1 MKRADPPAPFNSI
14 NSLQIAVPGVL
25 AILLAI
31 AVGIIASALI
41 NALQRMPQ
49 QLLPGS
55 IEALALLLAAVA
67 VLFIVTTIATALNVR
82 RTLLLRDQYE
92 AERKQSEE
100 ALRQQN
106 EVLTALHETALALL
120 NRRELISLLDSII
133 ARAEGLLNT
142 PHGYIDLA
150 VSDGSAVRQ
159 EVGHGLFTEY
169 VGRTVN
175 ADEGLAGQI
184 FLTEQTVTVPDYSVY
199 PGRVETYADASLH
212 AIVGVPLKTGKRII
226 GVLGLAHAD
235 SARQFSPAQI
245 ELITRFAELA
255 SLAIDNARL
264 YETMEI
270 ELAERKR
277 AEEAAERERDFAVQV
292 MNSLGQGVAVADPEG
307 HYVYVNPTFAQLVGR
322 TPAELIN
329 KDAPWLVVPEDRERV
344 RRALAERRAGSS
356 SSYEVRLLHA
366 KGHPVPVLITGSPRW
381 LGGANIGSIAIVT
394 DLSERQRTELVRE
407 AIYRIAQATAQ
418 AESLEALFPAVHA
431 IIGNIMPASNF
442 YIALYDSQ
450 ADLLSFPYFVDEV
463 DEPGPPQKPGRGL
476 TEYVLRTGQSLLC
489 DAELDLKLQQAGET
503 DLVGVSMA
511 VWLGVPLIV
520 EGRVIGVMVVQH
532 YSNPNAYSENELHV
546 LEFVSSEVARAIDRK
561 RAADALRESEARFS
575 HIFHNAPVAISLSD
589 EETGNFIDCN
599 EGFCQFSGYTREE
612 ILGRSRSDL
621 RLWASQEE
629 RQRVLEKLEHS
640 PALKDEF
647 VLYQTKSG
655 NVRNILVSSEII
667 SISGRRCRL
676 SMLIDMTERT
686 AAEQAL
692 RQSEERFRVLADNVP
707 GVIYQCLNDSR
718 YTMLYLNDAI
728 EQVTGHPKADF
739 LADRISLTDLEI
751 ESDVERDRTTIN
763 AAVTSHGQFNLVY
776 RVRHKSGDWR
786 WVEEWGTGVYNAEG
800 DLLFLE
806 GFLSDITE
814 RKEAEEALRNSEER
828 FRVLAQNI
836 PGVIYQCKNDD
847 RHTFLYL
854 NEAIGALTGYA
865 KEDFVERGL
874 SFFDLYH
881 PDDSAWMPLP
891 SQTDAHKAWE
901 PFHLTYR
908 IRHKS
913 GDWRWVEEWGTGV
926 FSHDKAPQFLEGFMI
941 DVTERKRAEESL
953 ARTVR
958 ELAALD
964 HMGKAAAASLDLSV
978 VLSTV
983 IDEVSPLLN
992 SEGISVLLPDGQ
1004 SKLVF
1009 AAASGPASS
1018 GLVGHRIPRMAGV
1031 AGGVIQTAQSV
1042 LVVSG
1047 ESESQLYRE
1056 VERVSNFHTRSLLAV
1071 PLILGGEVIGVM
1083 EAVHTKPYAFSA
1095 SDQRLLEAAANWAA
1109 IAIGNAHQH
1118 ERLQRRLR
1126 ESEVV
1131 ASISRALNETLDL
1144 DHILLLIVESALRVI
1159 PKANRA
1165 VIDMYD
1171 EARNALIPVAASG
1184 GRPLG
1189 EDEVVMRP
1197 GEGIS
1202 GRVFL
1207 EGSLINVTNTTTT
1220 PGFIPNPPSHPLLS
1234 MLCVPVESGT
1244 RRLGTLNLDS
1254 AEANAFSEEDERLL
1268 TNLGV
1273 QAALAIEN
1281 ARLFDS
1287 LQQRADE
1294 LNTSS
1299 SILRAINIAPNALDA
1314 FPEIAVSLK
1323 ALTGCERVNI
1333 GVYDKNLEWFTI
1345 IAMDEPLHT
1354 YPVGT
1359 RIAISDSPASESLLA
1374 GRYYYQSH
1382 ISQTTGYPVMQRL
1395 HETGFS
1401 SWIALP
1407 LNIGERTTGA
1417 LSLTWVKPDGLQSS
1431 QLPLLNQ
1438 IASAIALA
1446 VEKSRLFKETTEALG
1461 REQRLNEVTHAI
1473 SSALDVPTILTSV
1486 TRLAAEVT
1494 GAEAAS
1500 LALIDPERDVISSIH
1515 LYNFESLDTNVPI
1528 PRGNGVAWQV
1538 SDTGKP
1544 LVLDEY
1550 SRSPEALPEWVE
1562 AGARAFLGVP
1572 VAAGAERLGV
1582 LGLFRFTAGFSFN
1595 ERDVAV
1601 AESVGRQA
1609 GIAIQNARLFEALT
1623 QEKRRIELLYNIS
1636 QNLTTT
1642 LNPYEVANR
1651 AIEQASSALGVDVSH
1666 ITVLQPGT
1674 DRLRL
1679 LAITGR
1685 GYQDVALLNEQVQ
1698 IRIDNSFAGQAILEK
1713 KAMIA
1718 GDVSQQP
1725 QWLPV
1730 PGLDDGIASVACLPL
1745 LAGDSLVGVLTFM
1758 SKQPR
1763 FFRPE
1768 QLPTLAAVAAPVAL
1782 ALQNAQFFEAERQ
1795 RVAALTALHETG
1807 LELTTQLDLPTLLHA
1822 IVERAARLLN
1832 APMGALSL
1840 LLPDGETLQLIVS
1853 YNLPPVYIG
1862 TRLKLG
1868 EGATGMVAVTGQP
1881 LIVDD
1886 YEQWPLQA
1894 EVYRDAPFRSI
1905 AAVPIQWRG
1914 QVMGVIGVNSPRPN
1928 AFLQADTELVS
1939 LFADQAAVAIANA
1952 RQHQE
1957 LQRRLQE
1964 SDAIASISRA
1974 LNETLDLQRLLQLIV
1989 ETARRVIPNV
1999 ERAVIHMLD
2008 KDGQTLRAAAVSG
2021 QGKSGQSVTMR
2032 TGEGVA
2038 GQVIAN
2044 GQVINV
2050 GDTHNDPRYLMPER
2064 ASTTRSLLVAPI
2076 HSATHRVGT
2085 ISVNSIT
2092 PNAFS
2097 ADDERLIGM
2106 LGTQAALAIY
2116 NAQLFEDTR
2125 RQLDELVLLHTV
2137 AFASSEATN
2146 EDELIGRATRLM
2158 SDTFYPTA
2166 FGVMLIDEANNV
2178 LRAHASYEN
2187 GPPGYRIQLGQGITG
2202 RVAVTGQPWLVANVR
2217 GEPAYVSVQPKTRSE
2232 LCVPLKAG
2240 NVILGV
2246 INAESERADSFTETD
2261 LRLLS
2266 TLAGQ
2271 LATAIQR
2278 LRLIHD
2284 LEHSLKQEKSTR
2296 AQLVQSEKLAAMG
2309 RLVASVAHELNN
2321 PLQAIQNALY
2331 LVRQE
2336 PTLSPQAFEDLQVAS
2351 TESNRMAELINRLR
2365 ETYRPAASEEFRFES
2380 LNTIVTDVQKLI
2392 TTHLRHNSIEFKFE
2406 ADPDLPYIPGIR
2418 DQLKQ
2423 VLLNLSLNAVEAMPS
2438 GGRLTIRTRY
2448 ESAAN
2453 QVLLAIQD
2461 TGLGIAPDIM
2471 ANVFDPFFTTKESG
2485 TGLGLTITYDII
2497 QRHKGR
2503 VEIESEAGKG
2513 TLFNIWLPVEIQSK
2527 VR

>member
-1 MKRADPPAPFNSI
+1 MKRADPPAPISPI
-14 NSLQIAVPGVL
+14 NSLQVAIPGVL

-31 AVGIIASALI
+31 AVGLIASALL
-41 NALQRMPQ
+41 NALQHMPQ

-55 IEALALLLAAVA
+55 IEALALLLGAVA
-67 VLFIVTTIATALNVR
+67 VLFIVATVAAALNVQR
-82 RTLLLRDQYE
+82 ALRLRDQYE
-92 AERKQSEE
+92 AERKLSEE

-133 ARAEGLLNT
+133 ARAEALLDT
-142 PHGYIDLA
+142 PHGYIDLSIA
-150 VSDGSAVRQ
+150 DGSSVRQ
-159 EVGHGLFTEY
+159 EVGHGLFTEH
-169 VGRTVN
+169 VGQIIKL
-175 ADEGLAGQI
+175 DEGLAGQI
-184 FLTEQTVTVPDYSVY
+184 HATGQPLVLSDYSTWTRRAAIFNDV
-199 PGRVETYADASLH
+199 ALH

-226 GVLGLAHAD
+226 GVLGLAHVD
-235 SARQFSPAQI
+235 PTRQFTPTQV

-264 YETMEI
+264 YEAMEI

-292 MNSLGQGVAVADPEG
+292 MNSLGQGVAVADTQG
-307 HYVYVNPTFAQLVGR
+307 QYIYVNPTFAQLVGR
-322 TPAELIN
+322 QASELVG
-329 KDAPWLVVPEDRERV
+329 KDAMWLVVPEDRARV
-344 RRALAERRAGSS
+344 QGALSERRTGGS

-366 KGHPVPVLITGSPRW
+366 QGHPVPVLVTGSPRW
-381 LGGANIGSIAIVT
+381 VGGTNIGSIAIVT
-394 DLSERQRTELVRE
+394 DLTERQKTELVRE

-418 AESLEALFPAVHA
+418 TESLEGLFPVVHS
-431 IIGNIMPASNF
+431 IIGSIMPAGNF
-442 YIALYDSQ
+442 YIALYDAQS
-450 ADLLSFPYFVDEV
+450 DLLSFPYFVDEV
-463 DEPGPPQKPGRGL
+463 DQPGPPQKPGRGL

-511 VWLGVPLIV
+511 VWLGVPLVV

-532 YSNPNAYSENELHV
+532 YSNPNAYSENELHI

-589 EETGNFIDCN
+589 EETGAFIDCN
-599 EGFCQFSGYTREE
+599 ESFCQFSGYRRDE
-612 ILGRSRSDL
+612 ILGRSRSQIG
-621 RLWASQEE
+621 LWASPQE
-629 RQRVLEKLEHS
+629 RQRVLDKLDRD
-640 PALKDEF
+640 PVLKNEII
-647 VLYQTKSG
+647 LYQTKAG
-655 NVRNILVSSEII
+655 NVRSVLVSSELVG
-667 SISGRRCRL
+667 ISGRQCRL
-676 SMLIDMTERT
+676 SMLIDMTERA
-686 AAEQAL
+686 AAEHAL
-692 RQSEERFRVLADNVP
+692 RQSEERFRVLADNIP
-707 GVIYQCLNDSR
+707 GVIYQCLNDDR
-718 YTMLYLNDAI
+718 YTMLYLNEAI
-728 EQVTGHPKADF
+728 EGITGHSKAEFLQGGLSLNDF
-739 LADRISLTDLEI
+739 EI
-751 ESDVERDRTTIN
+751 DADVERDRSIIN
-763 AAVTSHGQFNLVY
+763 AAIANHGAFNVVY
-776 RVRHKSGDWR
+776 RVRHKSGEWR
-786 WVEEWGTGVYNAEG
+786 WVEEWGTGVYGPDNN
-800 DLLFLE
+800 LLFLE

-814 RKEAEEALRNSEER
+814 RKEAEEGLRNSEER

-847 RHTFLYL
+847 RYTFIYL
-854 NEAIGALTGYA
+854 NDAIDELTGYP
-865 KEDFVERGL
+865 KEAFLEQGL

-881 PDDSAWMPLP
+881 PDDAAWMPVP
-891 SQTDAHKAWE
+891 SRSDPAKTWE

-913 GDWRWVEEWGTGV
+913 GEWRWVEEWGTGV
-926 FSHDKAPQFLEGFMI
+926 FSYDKAPQFLEGFMI
-941 DVTERKRAEESL
+941 DVTERKRAEEAL

-983 IDEVSPLLN
+983 IEEVSPLLN
-992 SEGISVLLPDGQ
+992 SEGISVLLPEGEN
-1004 SKLVF
+1004 KLVF

-1042 LVVSG
+1042 MVISG

-1083 EAVHTKPYAFSA
+1083 EAVHTQPYAFSA

-1126 ESEVV
+1126 ESEAL

-1144 DHILLLIVESALRVI
+1144 DHTLQLIVESALRVI

-1171 EARNALIPVAASG
+1171 EARNVLTPVAASG

-1189 EDEVVMRP
+1189 DSEVIMRP
-1197 GEGIS
+1197 GEGVS

-1207 EGSLINVTNTTTT
+1207 EGSLINVANTTTM
-1220 PGFIPNPPSHPLLS
+1220 PGFIPGPSNHPLLS
-1234 MLCVPVESGT
+1234 MLSVPVESGA

-1254 AEANAFSEEDERLL
+1254 PEASAFSEEDERLL

-1299 SILRAINIAPNALDA
+1299 SILRAINTAPNALDA
-1314 FPEIAVSLK
+1314 FPEIATSLK
-1323 ALTGCERVNI
+1323 ALTRCDRVNI
-1333 GVYDKNLEWFTI
+1333 GVYDRNFEWFI
-1345 IAMDEPLHT
+1345 MIAMDEPSPT

-1359 RIAISDSPASESLLA
+1359 RITISDSPASEDLLI
-1374 GRYYYQSH
+1374 GRHYYDPH
-1382 ISQTTGYPVMQRL
+1382 INPNSGYPVAQRL
-1395 HETGFS
+1395 HETGFN

-1417 LSLTWVKPDGLQSS
+1417 LTLTWLKPDGLQLS

-1438 IASAIALA
+1438 IANAIALA
-1446 VEKSRLFKETTEALG
+1446 VEKSQLFKETTEALG
-1461 REQRLNEVTHAI
+1461 REQRLNEVTRAI
-1473 SSALDVPTILTSV
+1473 SSALDVPTILNSV

-1500 LALIDPERDVISSIH
+1500 LALITPDHEQISSIH
-1515 LYNFESLDTNVPI
+1515 LYNFESIDTQVPVG
-1528 PRGNGVAWQV
+1528 RGNGVAWQV
-1538 SDTGKP
+1538 IDTGKP
-1544 LVLDEY
+1544 LILDEY
-1550 SRSPEALPEWVE
+1550 SRSPDALSEWVE

-1636 QNLTTT
+1636 QNLTT

-1666 ITVLQPGT
+1666 ITVLQLGT
-1674 DRLRL
+1674 DRLRM
-1679 LAITGR
+1679 LAVTGR
-1685 GYQDVALLNEQVQ
+1685 TYDQVAQLNEQVQ
-1698 IRIDNSFAGQAILEK
+1698 IRVDNSFAGQTLILK

-1718 GDVSQQP
+1718 GNVTQEPLWLSVS
-1725 QWLPV
+1725 
-1730 PGLDDGIASVACLPL
+1730 GLDDGIVSVACLPL

-1758 SKQPR
+1758 SKQPH
-1763 FFRPE
+1763 FFKPE
-1768 QLPTLAAVAAPVAL
+1768 QLPTLAAVATPVAL

-1822 IVERAARLLN
+1822 IVERAAVLLN

-1840 LLPDGETLQLIVS
+1840 LLPDGETLELLVS
-1853 YNLPPVYIG
+1853 YNLPPAFIG

-1868 EGATGMVAVTGQP
+1868 EGATGMVAVTARP

-1886 YEQWPLQA
+1886 YTQWPLQA
-1894 EVYRDAPFRSI
+1894 EVYREAPFRSI
-1905 AAVPIQWRG
+1905 ASVPIQWRG
-1914 QVMGVIGVNSPRPN
+1914 QVMGVISVNAPKPN
-1928 AFLQADTELVS
+1928 AFSLADTELVS

-2008 KDGQTLRAAAVSG
+2008 KDGQTLRASAVSG

-2038 GQVIAN
+2038 GQVIAY

-2050 GDTHNDPRYLMPER
+2050 GDTHTDPRYLMPER

-2137 AFASSEATN
+2137 AFASSEATS
-2146 EDELIGRATRLM
+2146 EDDLIARATRLM

-2166 FGVMLIDEANNV
+2166 FGIMLIDEVNSV
-2178 LRAHASYEN
+2178 LRAHASYES
-2187 GPPGYRIQLGQGITG
+2187 GPPGYRIPLGQGITG

-2217 GEPAYVSVQPKTRSE
+2217 SEQAYVSALPKTRSE

-2246 INAESERADSFTETD
+2246 INAESERVDAFTETD

-2336 PTLSPQAFEDLQVAS
+2336 PALSPQAFEDLQVAS

-2380 LNTIVTDVQKLI
+2380 LNTIVTDVHKLI

-2423 VLLNLSLNAVEAMPS
+2423 VLLNLSLNAVEAMPT
-2438 GGRLTIRTRY
+2438 GGRLTIRTHY
-2448 ESAAN
+2448 ESATN

-2503 VEIESEAGKG
+2503 VEIESETGKG
-2513 TLFNIWLPVEIQSK
+2513 TTFNIWLPVEIQSK